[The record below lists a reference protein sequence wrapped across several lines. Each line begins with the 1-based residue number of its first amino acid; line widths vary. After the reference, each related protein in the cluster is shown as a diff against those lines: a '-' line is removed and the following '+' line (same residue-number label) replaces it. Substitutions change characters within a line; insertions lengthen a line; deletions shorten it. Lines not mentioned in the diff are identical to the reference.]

1 MTDLDFAVV
10 GARAERYAAQ
20 PTLVLRLRIDERDGR
35 SVHAV
40 ALKCHLRIEPQ
51 RRRYVAA
58 EEDRLLE
65 MFGETAQWGDSLRPF
80 LWTHTATMVTA
91 FESSTEFDLPVV
103 CSYDFDVAADKYL
116 HSLDDGVVP
125 LALCFSGTAFSV
137 DRGRFRAEPI
147 AWDRNVA
154 FDLPVAVWR
163 ETMDLY
169 FPNSGWIRLD
179 RATLDALT
187 RFKAHRALPTWE
199 LAIEQLLKEAGE
211 PS

>member
-1 MTDLDFAVV
+1 
-10 GARAERYAAQ
+10 
-20 PTLVLRLRIDERDGR
+20 
-35 SVHAV
+35 
-40 ALKCHLRIEPQ
+40 
-51 RRRYVAA
+51 
-58 EEDRLLE
+58 

-116 HSLDDGVVP
+116 HSLDDGMVP

-137 DRGRFRAEPI
+137 DHGRFRAEPKLQTSP
-147 AWDRNVA
+147 ASEPR
-154 FDLPVAVWR
+154 AVWR